1 MKEIGIPGLFSM
13 TTCTHNYCSPY
24 SLLLINLII
33 NYISVYL
40 IYYVGYQSVEYLEG
54 YGSELYLI
62 LTPRSRVLF
71 SCKTNS

>member
-40 IYYVGYQSVEYLEG
+40 IYYVGYQSVEYFRRLWIWIIS
-54 YGSELYLI
+54 YPNPTLQSA
-62 LTPRSRVLF
+62 V
-71 SCKTNS
+71 